1 MSLIVKIP
9 NSQKADHETPG
20 LDQNGLVFKSPTTS
34 IWIGSTGA
42 GKTMA
47 AANAIAH
54 QAKWRKFDY
63 IFLMSPNVEAAQKG
77 EWSLLD
83 TTPLTEWP
91 PLSFFEEKKGRKL
104 LICDDNALVGL
115 PTKGGTDSQRNRAD
129 RVIGHGATHCNISV
143 MIMQQMMTNVPPSI
157 RRLAGVFILFP
168 HRIAH
173 ESIPLIAKSC
183 MIPKKY
189 MYQMFEWTKSTG
201 PYGFLLIENDP
212 VPGRARCRI
221 NGERAV
227 LGIT

>member
-1 MSLIVKIP
+1 MSSKRDDAP
-9 NSQKADHETPG
+9 P
-20 LDQNGLVFKSPTTS
+20 
-34 IWIGSTGA
+34 
-42 GKTMA
+42 A
-47 AANAIAH
+47 AASCGTGKGFLNEAEGALAPGF
-54 QAKWRKFDY
+54 QGCSAALDEPAASRPARGLATVSALVWR
-63 IFLMSPNVEAAQKG
+63 LLLPSPNCCCRCC
-77 EWSLLD
+77 
-83 TTPLTEWP
+83 
-91 PLSFFEEKKGRKL
+91 KGRKL

-189 MYQMFEWTKSTG
+189 MYQMFEWTKQTG